1 VQSDAEL
8 IKAVVKGDKS
18 AFAVIVSR
26 YENAVYVVALNV
38 LGNHQCAQDAVQ
50 ETFLKV
56 YENLGLLRRTG
67 AFSSWILKI
76 AERCA
81 LEMNRRRQSE
91 TDLYCVAEAIAKC
104 SDENVTK
111 EGPRVLA
118 AVMRLPGKQRD
129 VVILRYLGGYS
140 VRDIARMKGR
150 AIGTVTKDLSRAHRN
165 LYKIFE
171 KDQRGD
177 Q

>member
-1 VQSDAEL
+1 MQSDAEL
-8 IKAVVKGDKS
+8 IKTILNGDKS

-38 LGNHQCAQDAVQ
+38 LGNHQCAQDAAQ

-56 YENLGLLRRTG
+56 YENLGLLRSTDVFG
-67 AFSSWILKI
+67 SWIFKI

-81 LEMNRRRQSE
+81 FEMSRRRQSE
-91 TDLYCVAEAIAKC
+91 ANLYCVAEAIAKC

-111 EGPRVLA
+111 EGPRVLR

-140 VRDIARMKGR
+140 VRDIAQMKGR
-150 AIGTVTKDLSRAHRN
+150 PIGTVTKYLSRAHKN
-165 LYKIFE
+165 LYKIFK

-177 Q
+177 